1 MRNKH
6 SLFTDDELLLCL
18 QKGDEQAFSE
28 IYDRYWEKLLSV
40 AFFHSRD
47 EQASEDIVHDVMLSL
62 WTRRSE
68 IKIESLNA
76 YLAMAVRFSI
86 FKAIG
91 RERRRRELLARQDIT
106 VEFADTEEKLEAK
119 FLKES
124 LEETLERLPEKT
136 RLVFKYSRGEGLSV
150 SEIAHKVDLSPKAV
164 EYHITKALRV
174 LRNKLKKIKSFFI

>member
-1 MRNKH
+1 MQNKH

-18 QKGDEQAFSE
+18 QKGDKQGFSE
-28 IYDRYWEKLLSV
+28 IYDRYWEKLLAI

-47 EQASEDIVHDVMLSL
+47 EQAAEDIVHDVMLSL
-62 WTRRSE
+62 WARRSE

-76 YLAMAVRFSI
+76 YLAMAVRFAV
-86 FKAIG
+86 FKTIV
-91 RERRRRELLARQDIT
+91 RDRRRRELLANRNIS
-106 VEFADTEEKLEAK
+106 VEFSDTEEKLEAK

-124 LEETLERLPEKT
+124 LKETLERLPEKT
-136 RLVFKYSRGEGLSV
+136 RLVFDYSRSDGLSI

-174 LRNKLKKIKSFFI
+174 FRNKLKKIKSFFV